1 MFICMPSRSGRRR
14 RCLIAFNNQMY
25 HNFVLMSLVKWANGI
40 YYFHKLILSFFLY
53 FVIVLYNVHNSN
65 SGKDGLIADML
76 HIKRCTLQFY
86 GLLFPIS
93 NFNLFPIVLKW
104 IQ

>member
-40 YYFHKLILSFFLY
+40 YYFHKLILILSFF
-53 FVIVLYNVHNSN
+53 
-65 SGKDGLIADML
+65 
-76 HIKRCTLQFY
+76 CTL
-86 GLLFPIS
+86 LLCCTTYT
-93 NFNLFPIVLKW
+93 IVTVERMD
-104 IQ
+104 